1 MKGKDKCELL
11 KDMRRQIAKA
21 CNIEYEPKSCDFE
34 GDCSGYCPVCDSESK
49 WLLEEIRRKGY
60 TDKEIWVY
68 SDYRKTDYKLKQY
81 NPEGRRKMNQI
92 FKDVQIVPGPMLG
105 VVEFINPY
113 ENVEEDNEEIY
124 DEKSEEE

>member
-21 CNIEYEPKSCDFE
+21 CKIEYEPKSCNFE

-60 TDKEIWVY
+60 ADKEIWVY
-68 SDYRKTDYKLKQY
+68 SDYRETDNKLEQY
-81 NPEGRRKMNQI
+81 HPEGRRKMNQI
-92 FKDVQIVPGPMLG
+92 FKEVQIVPGLMLG

-124 DEKSEEE
+124 DEESEEE

>member
-21 CNIEYEPKSCDFE
+21 CKIEYEPKSCDFE

-60 TDKEIWVY
+60 ADKEICVY
-68 SDYRKTDYKLKQY
+68 SDYGETDNKLEQY
-81 NPEGRRKMNQI
+81 HPEGRRKMNQI
-92 FKDVQIVPGPMLG
+92 FKEVQIVPSFMLG
-105 VVEFINPY
+105 VVEFIDPY
-113 ENVEEDNEEIY
+113 ENIEEDNEDIY
-124 DEKSEEE
+124 DEEAEEE

>member
-21 CNIEYEPKSCDFE
+21 CKIEYEPKSCDFE

-60 TDKEIWVY
+60 ADKEIWVY
-68 SDYRKTDYKLKQY
+68 SDYRETDNKLEQY
-81 NPEGRRKMNQI
+81 HPEGRRKMNQI
-92 FKDVQIVPGPMLG
+92 FKEVQIVPGLMLG

-113 ENVEEDNEEIY
+113 ENVEEDNEDIY
-124 DEKSEEE
+124 DEEAEEE

>member
-21 CNIEYEPKSCDFE
+21 CKIEYEPKSCNFE

-60 TDKEIWVY
+60 ADKEIWVY
-68 SDYRKTDYKLKQY
+68 SDYRETDNKLEQY
-81 NPEGRRKMNQI
+81 HPEGRRKMNQI
-92 FKDVQIVPGPMLG
+92 FKEVQIVPSLMLG
-105 VVEFINPY
+105 VVEFIDPY
-113 ENVEEDNEEIY
+113 ENIEEDNEDIY
-124 DEKSEEE
+124 DGEAEEE

>member
-21 CNIEYEPKSCDFE
+21 CKIEYEPKSCDFE

-60 TDKEIWVY
+60 ADKEIWVDRDFLLA
-68 SDYRKTDYKLKQY
+68 DYALECFY
-81 NPEGRRKMNQI
+81 NEGRKKMKQI
-92 FKDVQIVPGPMLG
+92 FKDLQLVSGAMLG
-105 VVEFINPY
+105 VVEFIDPY
-113 ENVEEDNEEIY
+113 ENIEEDNEDIY
-124 DEKSEEE
+124 DEEAEEE

>member
-21 CNIEYEPKSCDFE
+21 CKIEYEPKSCNFE

-60 TDKEIWVY
+60 ADKEIWVY
-68 SDYRKTDYKLKQY
+68 SDYRETDNKLEQY
-81 NPEGRRKMNQI
+81 HPEGRRKMNQI
-92 FKDVQIVPGPMLG
+92 FKEVQIVPGLMLG
-105 VVEFINPY
+105 VVEFIDPY
-113 ENVEEDNEEIY
+113 ENIEEDNEDIY
-124 DEKSEEE
+124 DEEAEEE

>member
-21 CNIEYEPKSCDFE
+21 CKIEYEPKSCDFE

-60 TDKEIWVY
+60 ADKEIWVY
-68 SDYRKTDYKLKQY
+68 SDYRETDNKLEQY
-81 NPEGRRKMNQI
+81 HPEGRRKMNQI
-92 FKDVQIVPGPMLG
+92 FKEVQIVPGLMLE
-105 VVEFINPY
+105 VVEFIDPY
-113 ENVEEDNEEIY
+113 ENIEEDNEDIY
-124 DEKSEEE
+124 DEEAEEE

>member
-21 CNIEYEPKSCDFE
+21 CKIEYEPKSCDFE

-60 TDKEIWVY
+60 ADKEIWVY
-68 SDYRKTDYKLKQY
+68 SDYRETDNKLEQY
-81 NPEGRRKMNQI
+81 HPEGRWIMNQI
-92 FKDVQIVPGPMLG
+92 FKEVQIVPGLMLG
-105 VVEFINPY
+105 VVEFIDPY
-113 ENVEEDNEEIY
+113 ENIEEDNEDIY
-124 DEKSEEE
+124 DEEAEEE

>member
-21 CNIEYEPKSCDFE
+21 CKIEYEPKSCDFE

-60 TDKEIWVY
+60 ADKEIWVY
-68 SDYRKTDYKLKQY
+68 SDYRETDNKLEQY
-81 NPEGRRKMNQI
+81 HPEGRRKMNQI
-92 FKDVQIVPGPMLG
+92 FKEVQIVPGLMLG
-105 VVEFINPY
+105 VVEFIDPY
-113 ENVEEDNEEIY
+113 ENIEEDNEDIY
-124 DEKSEEE
+124 DEEAEEE